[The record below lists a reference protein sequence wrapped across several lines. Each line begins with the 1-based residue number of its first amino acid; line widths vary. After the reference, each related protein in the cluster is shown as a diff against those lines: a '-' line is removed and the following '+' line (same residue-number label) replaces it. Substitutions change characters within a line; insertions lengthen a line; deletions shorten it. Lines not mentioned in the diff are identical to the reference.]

1 MQAYQVAL
9 ERTST
14 EQAPWYCVPGD
25 NKKYA
30 RTVIKHLLVE
40 ALCDL
45 QQPWPSPDHDR
56 AELLRQVKKSG

>member
-1 MQAYQVAL
+1 MAAYQLAM

-30 RTVIKHLLVE
+30 RTVIKHLLVD
-40 ALCDL
+40 ALRDL
-45 QQPWPSPDHDR
+45 QQPWPSPDYDP
-56 AELLRQVKKSG
+56 AELLRRVEEER